1 MSTQGTI
8 KRYIRII
15 DKISH
20 SHFPS
25 LQTML
30 SFLKDEGF
38 NISERTLQRNIEAI
52 RDEFGLEIKYHPTH
66 RGYYIDKDSNEQL
79 ESFLKFLEIAGMAE
93 VIGDSLKEDRKTLNY
108 LSFENNAAVKG
119 IAHISTLL
127 RAIKNSSVVSFDKEN
142 YKTEKI
148 SKYNVHPYLLKEYQ
162 NRWYLV
168 AFVPDLKALRIF
180 GIDRIEGLTALKEKF
195 KKDPSLKTNE
205 RFDNVI
211 GVNYKD
217 GKTEQV
223 EISLSPLQ
231 AKYIKSLPLHSS
243 QQLLRDDEK
252 GSIISLKLIPNY
264 ELIQRILM
272 LGSKAKVLK
281 PQWLADEILVILK
294 ESVKNYE
301 VKGK

>member
-38 NISERTLQRNIEAI
+38 TISERTLQRNIEAI
-52 RDEFGLEIKYHPTH
+52 RAEFGLEIKYNHNR
-66 RGYYIDKDSNEQL
+66 RGYYIDKDGNEQL

-93 VIGDSLKEDRKTLNY
+93 VIGDSLKADHSTLNY
-108 LSFENNAAVKG
+108 LSFESNASLKG
-119 IAHISTLL
+119 ISHLSTLL
-127 RAIKNSSVVSFDKEN
+127 HAIKNNCVVSFDKEN
-142 YKTEKI
+142 YKTEKT
-148 SKYNVHPYLLKEYQ
+148 SQYHVHPYLLKEYQ

-180 GIDRIEGLTALKEKF
+180 GIDRIEGLKTLKEKF
-195 KKDPSLKTNE
+195 KKDHSLKTNE

-211 GVNYKD
+211 GINYKD
-217 GKTEQV
+217 GKTEEVQ
-223 EISLSPLQ
+223 ISLSPLQ
-231 AKYIKSLPLHSS
+231 AKYIKSLPLHPS
-243 QQLLRDDEK
+243 QQLLRDDAKE
-252 GSIISLKLIPNY
+252 SIISLKLIPNY

-301 VKGK
+301 GK